1 MAGQQRL
8 EMLDYKKNL
17 PDENP
22 FEDFDKDYK
31 AVRALLPPPGSHL
44 PLLLTRA
51 CLPKSH
57 RHAAR
62 CRVCT
67 IEAWSD

>member
-17 PDENP
+17 PDKNP

-44 PLLLTRA
+44 PLLLMPPEEPQA
-51 CLPKSH
+51 CRTLQSVH
-57 RHAAR
+57 DRGL
-62 CRVCT
+62 V
-67 IEAWSD
+67 